1 VTASH
6 PGGQAVLLG
15 LASSALWG
23 SADFS
28 GGLAARR
35 TEPAF
40 VIAIAHALSLVIL
53 LAAAIARHDPL
64 HTSEIVY
71 GLLSGLVGG
80 LGLIALYN
88 ALSLGSMGLTA
99 AVCGVVSTIFPVVA
113 SWFREG
119 HAGGTRL
126 TGFAIAGLAIWLIAY
141 TPGDKPHPR
150 GLGLAV
156 VAGIFF
162 GIMLVLM
169 RIAAAQSVLWAL
181 TWTRVASTAVGAAAS
196 LVMLLRGRPRR
207 SPGSPAPGSPVPGA
221 KSPWRTVL
229 LLAALVGLLD
239 TSGNLLY
246 MLAALA
252 GRLDVAAVLSALYPG
267 TTMLLALL
275 LLKERTTRSQGA
287 GMVLALVAVALI
299 AI

>member
-6 PGGQAVLLG
+6 PGSQAVLLG
-15 LASSALWG
+15 LASSTLWG
-23 SADFS
+23 AADFS

-40 VIAIAHALSLVIL
+40 VIAIAHALSLIIL
-53 LAAAIARHDPL
+53 LAAAIAGHEPL
-64 HTSEIVY
+64 HSREIVY

-80 LGLIALYN
+80 IGLIALYN

-99 AVCGVVSTIFPVVA
+99 AVCGVVSTVFPVAA
-113 SWFREG
+113 SWLREG

-126 TGFAIAGLAIWLIAY
+126 AGFAIAALAIWLIAY

-150 GLGLAV
+150 GLGLAI

-162 GIMLVLM
+162 GTMLVFM
-169 RIAAAQSVLWAL
+169 RIAAGQSILWAM
-181 TWTRVASTAVGAAAS
+181 TWTRVASTAVGTAAS
-196 LVMLLRGRPRR
+196 LVMLLRGRTQR
-207 SPGSPAPGSPVPGA
+207 SPGSPVPGA

-229 LLAALVGLLD
+229 LLAGLVGILD

-287 GMVLALVAVALI
+287 GMALALVAVALI
-299 AI
+299 AM

>member
-1 VTASH
+1 MTASH

-40 VIAIAHALSLVIL
+40 VIAIAHALSLAIL

-88 ALSLGSMGLTA
+88 ALALGSMGLTA

-113 SWFREG
+113 SWLREG

-126 TGFAIAGLAIWLIAY
+126 AGFAIAGLAIWLIAY
-141 TPGDKPHPR
+141 TPGGKPHPR

-162 GIMLVLM
+162 GTMLILM

-181 TWTRVASTAVGAAAS
+181 TWTRVASTTVGVAAS
-196 LVMLLRGRPRR
+196 LVMLLRSRPQR
-207 SPGSPAPGSPVPGA
+207 SPGSPVPGSTLPGA
-221 KSPWRTVL
+221 KSHWRIVL

-252 GRLDVAAVLSALYPG
+252 CRLDVAAVLSALYPG
-267 TTMLLALL
+267 ITMLLALL

>member
-1 VTASH
+1 VTVSH
-6 PGGQAVLLG
+6 PGSQAVLLG
-15 LASSALWG
+15 LASSTLWG
-23 SADFS
+23 AADFS

-40 VIAIAHALSLVIL
+40 VIAIAHALSLAIL

-64 HTSEIVY
+64 HTTEIVY

-80 LGLIALYN
+80 IGLIALYN

-99 AVCGVVSTIFPVVA
+99 AVCGVVSTVFPVAV
-113 SWFREG
+113 SWLREG
-119 HAGGTRL
+119 HAGGSRL
-126 TGFAIAGLAIWLIAY
+126 TGFAVAALAIWLIAY

-150 GLGLAV
+150 GLGLAI

-162 GIMLVLM
+162 GMMLVFM
-169 RIAAAQSVLWAL
+169 RIAAGQSVLWAL
-181 TWTRVASTAVGAAAS
+181 TWTRVASTAVGAGAS
-196 LVMLLRGRPRR
+196 FVMLLRRR
-207 SPGSPAPGSPVPGA
+207 VQPSPGSPVPGA
-221 KSPWRTVL
+221 KSPRRSLL
-229 LLAALVGLLD
+229 LLAAIVGIFD
-239 TSGNLLY
+239 TLGNLLY
-246 MLAALA
+246 MVAALA

-275 LLKERTTRSQGA
+275 FLKERTTRSQGA